1 MATLRTTGSA
11 VLGTVTTAANA
22 AVKTISTIGLVADY
36 AHDWMEATVEDQRQT
51 LKVQAATSKERAIV
65 SASMK
70 QAEFDMQA
78 VEFCKMS
85 SDHERLFNANLE
97 RFRSALS

>member
-36 AHDWMEATVEDQRQT
+36 AHDWLENAVEQQRMDMKI
-51 LKVQAATSKERAIV
+51 LAATSKERAIV
-65 SASMK
+65 SAAQK

-78 VEFCKMS
+78 LEFCKLS

>member
-11 VLGTVTTAANA
+11 VLGTVTTTANA
-22 AVKTISTIGLVADY
+22 AVKIVSTVGLAADY

-65 SASMK
+65 TAAQK

-78 VEFCKMS
+78 LEFCKLS